1 MRFLR
6 ACREVRQD
14 QQRERGEIMVSMKT
28 VMVIL
33 MTILF
38 SLLFISRSPH
48 SDEIYK
54 WVDEKGTVN
63 FSDNPGAREFRGMVE
78 PKEGLE
84 TVEKWELGKR
94 NLSRDDLYHYLK
106 ASPDSPRKETTH
118 SLSPS
123 RGHHDLSNDR
133 DYQEMLKKIG
143 KSQYYQRD
151 YYKPRS
157 GVPHARKGEI
167 NPAAEKATQELKGNI
182 DQLVR
187 DPRWETSSEYRDEV
201 KKYFKGHFNEKD
213 EYFSRTGT
221 VVREAGE
228 IKVPRSETKS
238 SGSVNPKASSQEIL
252 SQNPK
257 HGEFLPRSGAGVINP
272 RTGEYYPPSGP
283 NAYINLRTG
292 DIYPKSGSGAIT
304 P

>member
-1 MRFLR
+1 
-6 ACREVRQD
+6 
-14 QQRERGEIMVSMKT
+14 MVSMKT
-28 VMVIL
+28 IRVVFIG
-33 MTILF
+33 ILF
-38 SLLFISRSPH
+38 CLLFVSES
-48 SDEIYK
+48 SFAQIYK

-63 FSDNPGAREFRGMVE
+63 FTDDPNKVPVKYRTKVDTVDINPRESPPPTLSVR
-78 PKEGLE
+78 PE
-84 TVEKWELGKR
+84 TKSH
-94 NLSRDDLYHYLK
+94 NYLK

-167 NPAAEKATQELKGNI
+167 NPAAEKAAQELKDNI
-182 DQLVR
+182 DKLVR
-187 DPRWETSSEYRDEV
+187 DPRWKTSSEYRDEV
-201 KKYFKGHFNEKD
+201 KKYFKGHFSEKD

>member
-1 MRFLR
+1 
-6 ACREVRQD
+6 
-14 QQRERGEIMVSMKT
+14 MVSMKT
-28 VMVIL
+28 IRVVFIG
-33 MTILF
+33 ILF
-38 SLLFISRSPH
+38 CLLFVSES
-48 SDEIYK
+48 SFAQIYK

-63 FSDNPGAREFRGMVE
+63 FTDDPNKVPVKYRTKVDTVDINPRESPPPTLSVR
-78 PKEGLE
+78 PE
-84 TVEKWELGKR
+84 TKSH
-94 NLSRDDLYHYLK
+94 NYLK

-133 DYQEMLKKIG
+133 DYQEMLKKID

-167 NPAAEKATQELKGNI
+167 NPAAEKAAQELKDNI
-182 DQLVR
+182 DKLVR
-187 DPRWETSSEYRDEV
+187 DPRWKTSSEYRDEV
-201 KKYFKGHFNEKD
+201 KKYFKGHFSEKD